1 VLSQDKFLVSL
12 GIGDAQCALAL
23 IDPADLKFQPFDYKD
38 EAIRIYFNPQATG
51 LA

>member
-38 EAIRIYFNPQATG
+38 EPIRIYFNKDSSSS
-51 LA
+51 